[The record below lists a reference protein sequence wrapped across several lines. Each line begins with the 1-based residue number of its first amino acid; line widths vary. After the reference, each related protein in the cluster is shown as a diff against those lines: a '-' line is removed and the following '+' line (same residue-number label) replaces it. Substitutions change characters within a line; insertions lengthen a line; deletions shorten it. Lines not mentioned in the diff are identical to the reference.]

1 MRRRAVVVGGV
12 SLVMLGALG
21 WWAARA
27 VGGTTARAAASAAS
41 APTVLEFTAR
51 EVVTAQR
58 LALPSVVEFSG
69 TLVAPGTAV
78 LRAKAPGRLL
88 SLAVVEGQ
96 RVRAGQ
102 VLGQIDQS
110 ELASRLREREA
121 AAEAAQAQFTL
132 AERQHRANEGL
143 AAQQFI
149 APTALETSLSQMNA
163 ARAQWHSARAQL
175 DTLRLAQRDAT
186 LTAPIAGIVAKRQVL
201 PGEQLAVE
209 QAVLTIVD
217 LARLELA
224 GLVGT
229 HEVARLRPGLPVQ
242 VRVEGHDEPAAARIE
257 RIAPAAEPGTRSI
270 GVTVALPNPGE
281 RYRAGPYA
289 VARVVLDD
297 ATPRL
302 TLPATALTTASG
314 QDHVWTLEAGQ
325 LMRRAVTTGR
335 RDAASG
341 RVELLAGLP
350 EGVPVL
356 LARFDNLREG
366 APARVRGDAPAVSPA
381 SAGNVASPARA
392 SAPR

>member
-1 MRRRAVVVGGV
+1 
-12 SLVMLGALG
+12 
-21 WWAARA
+21 
-27 VGGTTARAAASAAS
+27 
-41 APTVLEFTAR
+41 
-51 EVVTAQR
+51 
-58 LALPSVVEFSG
+58 
-69 TLVAPGTAV
+69 
-78 LRAKAPGRLL
+78 LL
-88 SLAVVEGQ
+88 SLAVAEGQ

-121 AAEAAQAQFTL
+121 AAEAARAQFTL

-143 AAQQFI
+143 AAQNFI

-163 ARAQWHSARAQL
+163 ARAQWQSAQAQL

-229 HEVARLRPGLPVQ
+229 HEVARLRPGLAVQ
-242 VRVEGHDEPAAARIE
+242 VQVEGHDQPAQARIE

-302 TLPATALTTASG
+302 TLPATALTSASG
-314 QDHVWTLEAGQ
+314 QDYVWTLEAGK

-366 APARVRGDAPAVSPA
+366 APARVRGEAAVPVPVAVS
-381 SAGNVASPARA
+381 R
-392 SAPR
+392 

>member
-27 VGGTTARAAASAAS
+27 AGGTTARAAAAAAS
-41 APTVLEFTAR
+41 ASTVLEFAAR

-69 TLVAPGTAV
+69 ALVAPGTAV

-88 SLAVVEGQ
+88 SLAVAEGQ

-186 LTAPIAGIVAKRQVL
+186 LTAPIAGIVTKRQVL
-201 PGEQLAVE
+201 AGEQLAVE

-217 LARLELA
+217 LSRLELA

-229 HEVARLRPGLPVQ
+229 HEVARLRPGLAVQ
-242 VRVEGHDEPAAARIE
+242 VQVEGHDQPAQARIE

-281 RYRAGPYA
+281 RYRAGTYA

-302 TLPATALTTASG
+302 TLPATALTSASG
-314 QDHVWTLEAGQ
+314 QDHVWTLEAGK

-341 RVELLAGLP
+341 RVELLGGLP

-366 APARVRGDAPAVSPA
+366 MPARVRGEAAAAGAAAA
-381 SAGNVASPARA
+381 SR
-392 SAPR
+392 

>member
-27 VGGTTARAAASAAS
+27 AGGTTARAAAAAAS
-41 APTVLEFTAR
+41 ASTVLEFAAR

-69 TLVAPGTAV
+69 ALVAPGTAV

-88 SLAVVEGQ
+88 SLAVAEGQ

-163 ARAQWHSARAQL
+163 ARAQWYSARAQL

-186 LTAPIAGIVAKRQVL
+186 LTAPIAGIVTKRQVL
-201 PGEQLAVE
+201 AGEQLAVE

-217 LARLELA
+217 LSRLELA

-229 HEVARLRPGLPVQ
+229 HEVARLRPGLAVQ
-242 VRVEGHDEPAAARIE
+242 VQVEGHDQPAQARIE

-281 RYRAGPYA
+281 RYRAGTYA

-302 TLPATALTTASG
+302 TLPATALTSASG
-314 QDHVWTLEAGQ
+314 QDHVWTLEAGK

-341 RVELLAGLP
+341 RVELLGGLP

-366 APARVRGDAPAVSPA
+366 MPARVRGEAAAAGAAAA
-381 SAGNVASPARA
+381 SR
-392 SAPR
+392 